1 MLTKGERKL
10 SSNKELYLKY
20 GPRNLLW
27 LMDHYNDIHIRFS
40 AELDREIDGE
50 LMEKAW
56 EKTIRVYP
64 AIGCVIEME
73 GKELF
78 FYKADGENKAIKSKA
93 PINPGSELVSGCVVT
108 ATYYGS
114 KISISAYH
122 TMVDGGGMN
131 EIFKTLL
138 YFYISSYTK
147 IYDEPVAVQ
156 TTEGRAPEEYYKTVS
171 PDELGSFTPVPLH
184 TMPYLKEF
192 AEDADMEADEDGSR
206 SFASVRF
213 PANDFIGKCREI
225 GANPT
230 AMLALLTSKAFYAL
244 NPGEQK
250 DIFFEITTSV
260 RKIFG
265 AEGCISNCTS
275 DVIADVRYDDA
286 VNGDEKDFVKKFR
299 AEMDGQRS
307 ADYVKTKRQLT
318 STYELNC
325 VNKKIT
331 LTYIGQL
338 DIGEN
343 TKTIADFEMVTN
355 AVQLVMLMQLGDEFR
370 LMLEFGKATQKYID
384 KISELLQDMDIEV
397 KTASELHRVITDSDK
412 QIL

>member
-1 MLTKGERKL
+1 MSG
-10 SSNKELYLKY
+10 NKELYLKY

-56 EKTIRVYP
+56 EKTVRVYP

-93 PINPGSELVSGCVVT
+93 VINPGSRLVSGCVVT
-108 ATYYGS
+108 ATYYGNRVS
-114 KISISAYH
+114 VSAYH
-122 TMVDGGGMN
+122 TMVDGGGLN

-138 YFYISSYTK
+138 YFYISSYTGT
-147 IYDEPVAVQ
+147 YDEPVTVQ
-156 TTEGRAPEEYYKTVS
+156 TAEGRAPEEYYRPVS
-171 PDELGSFTPVPLH
+171 PDELGDFTPVPLH
-184 TMPYLKEF
+184 TVPYLREF
-192 AEDADMEADEDGSR
+192 AEDADMEADEDGNKL
-206 SFASVRF
+206 FASVRF
-213 PANDFIGKCREI
+213 SADAFIGKCKEI

-275 DVIADVRYDDA
+275 DVIADVCYDD
-286 VNGDEKDFVKKFR
+286 VNGDVKDFVKKFR
-299 AEMDGQRS
+299 AEMDSQRS

-318 STYELNC
+318 STYELNP

-331 LTYIGQL
+331 LTYIGSL

-343 TKTIADFEMVTN
+343 TKNITDFEMVTN
-355 AVQLVMLMQLGDEFR
+355 AAQLLMLMQLGDEFR

-384 KISELLQDMDIEV
+384 KISELLRDMGIEV
-397 KTASELHRVITDSDK
+397 KPASELHRVAKDSDE